1 MIMPISISEQ
11 LKTVVTQLINKYK
24 NIEVADQQVLRALCE
39 TVIEVEQARDDLE
52 ISLETMTEH
61 ADTFEKQLVAA
72 RNNLEVQVITRTREL
87 AEKNEHLQKEI
98 QQRQRIEEA
107 QRNNLIFLQTL
118 LDSIPSPIFFKNL
131 AGQYLGC
138 NNAFAEM
145 VGTPEENIVGHT
157 VQDIFVKARA
167 DKEEENDRIL
177 LATKVGQAYEIETE
191 HLDHSVHDYIVH
203 KTHFCSVD
211 GKPAGIVGIMVDITE
226 RKRSEAALFKAKE
239 EAEQANRAKS
249 AFLANMSHELR
260 TPLNAIIGYSE
271 ILQEDLVDMEG
282 EALIPDVK
290 KIHAAGKHLLGLIND
305 VLDLSKIEAGKMD
318 IFTETFD
325 LGSLVQEVVSTITPL
340 IQKKENTLKVDACD
354 PLGNLHADLT
364 KVRQMLFNLLS
375 NAAKFTEQG
384 QIRLTI
390 RRESRADLD
399 WVIFSVTDQGIGM
412 THEQI
417 EKLFQ
422 PFTQADSS
430 TTRKYGGTGL
440 GLTITKRFAEM
451 MGGGVIVE
459 SNYGKGSTFSIH
471 LPAYVITHAS
481 EKLLGK
487 NPKAIN
493 RTPSNQVL
501 VIDDDAVVR
510 ELLQNYIGKLG
521 YRVTTA
527 DSGDQGLKLAREI
540 KPDAITL
547 DVMMPGMDGWM
558 VLSALKNDPVLAD
571 IPVIVLSMVEEK
583 SLGYSLGA
591 TEYITKPIDRDQ
603 LGQILSKYL
612 KDQRQ
617 QWLLLVEDD
626 KVTQDMISNQLKKA
640 GWQVET
646 ADNGKLALDLLAT
659 RKPNLILSDLM
670 MPEMDGFELI
680 RRIRETPEIADIP
693 IIVLTAKDI
702 TQEDRQQLNNRVEKI
717 FQKSSYQREDL
728 LNELRACLMKVT
740 HTETTTNPA

>member
-1 MIMPISISEQ
+1 MPISTSEQ
-11 LKTVVTQLINKYK
+11 LTTLVNHLLDKYK
-24 NIEVADQQVLRALCE
+24 NIEADDQQALRLLCQS
-39 TVIEVEQARDDLE
+39 VCDVEQGKTDLE

-61 ADTFEKQLVAA
+61 ADTFERQLVAA
-72 RNNLEVQVITRTREL
+72 RDNLEAEVVVRTREL
-87 AEKNEHLQKEI
+87 AEKNEHLKKEI
-98 QQRQRIEEA
+98 KERQRIEEA

-138 NNAFAEM
+138 NSAFAET
-145 VGTPEENIVGHT
+145 VGLPEEDIVGRT
-157 VQDIFVKARA
+157 VYDIFVKARA
-167 DKEEENDRIL
+167 DKDDEVDHL
-177 LATKVGQAYEIETE
+177 LLETQVGQVYEIVAE
-191 HLDHSVHDYIVH
+191 LPDHTMHDYIIH
-203 KTHFCSVD
+203 KTRFCSAD

-325 LGSLVQEVVSTITPL
+325 LNGLIQEVVATISPL
-340 IQKKENTLKVDACD
+340 IQKKENTLKVNTSN

-384 QIRLTI
+384 QIGLTVK
-390 RRESRADLD
+390 RESRDDLD
-399 WVIFSVTDQGIGM
+399 WVVFSVTDQGIGM
-412 THEQI
+412 TPEQI
-417 EKLFQ
+417 DKLFQ
-422 PFTQADSS
+422 PFTQADNS

-451 MGGGVIVE
+451 MGGNVIVD

-471 LPAYVITHAS
+471 LPAYVITHVS
-481 EKLLGK
+481 EKLLGI
-487 NPKAIN
+487 NPKTIN
-493 RTPSNQVL
+493 KTGGNRVL

-521 YRVTTA
+521 YQVTTA
-527 DSGDQGLKLAREI
+527 DSGDQGLKLARES

-558 VLSALKNDPVLAD
+558 VLSALKNDPALTN

-583 SLGYSLGA
+583 SIGYSLGA

-603 LGQILSKYL
+603 LGQVLGKYL

-626 KVTQDMISNQLKKA
+626 KVTQDMISSQLRKA

-646 ADNGKLALDLLAT
+646 ADNGKIALELLAI

-680 RRIRETPEIADIP
+680 KRIRENVQWADIP

-702 TQEDRQQLNNRVEKI
+702 TPEDRQQLNNRVEKI

-728 LNELRACLMKVT
+728 LNELRFCLMKI
-740 HTETTTNPA
+740 TTP